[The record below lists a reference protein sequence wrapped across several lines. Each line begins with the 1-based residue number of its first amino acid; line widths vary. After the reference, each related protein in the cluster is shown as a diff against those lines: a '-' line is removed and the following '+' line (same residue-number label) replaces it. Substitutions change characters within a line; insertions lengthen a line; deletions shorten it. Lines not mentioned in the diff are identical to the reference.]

1 MLHHMIPVSVSTGVA
16 AHSEVVANG
25 SAVLRQPRR
34 SGLPPPGTS
43 GLPRTLWLMIEAV
56 VFDVGET
63 LTRDDRYWGSWADWL
78 GIPRH
83 TLSAL
88 VGAVVAQGLDNAEA
102 VRLLRPGIDL
112 AAERDAR
119 DSAGLGEHLDD
130 SDLYEDV
137 RPGLSALREAG
148 FAVYVAGNQ
157 SARTGELLRGLDL
170 PADGVATSEEWGVAK
185 PAPEFFAR
193 LLDLTGTAP
202 AATLYVG
209 DHPANDIVPARESGL
224 RTCLIRRGPWGHL
237 WGADPQIPA
246 DWRIDT
252 VLELPEL
259 LR

>member
-1 MLHHMIPVSVSTGVA
+1 
-16 AHSEVVANG
+16 
-25 SAVLRQPRR
+25 
-34 SGLPPPGTS
+34 
-43 GLPRTLWLMIEAV
+43 MIEAV

-88 VGAVVAQGLDNAEA
+88 VGAVVAQGRDNSEA
-102 VRLLRPGIDL
+102 VRLARPGIDL
-112 AAERDAR
+112 DAERTAR
-119 DSAGLGEHLDD
+119 DAAGLGEQLDE

-137 RPGLSALREAG
+137 RPGLSALRERG

-157 SARTGELLRGLDL
+157 SARAGELLRGLDL
-170 PADGVATSEEWGVAK
+170 PADGIVTSAEWGVAK
-185 PAPEFFAR
+185 PEPEFFTR
-193 LLDLTGTAP
+193 VLDLTGTAP

-209 DHPANDIVPARESGL
+209 DHPANDIVPARDLGL

-237 WGADPQIPA
+237 WGDDPGVPA
-246 DWRIDT
+246 DWRIDGI
-252 VLELPEL
+252 LELPAL